1 MRLES
6 VHAVVATE
14 LRKTDKSDR
23 KPADEPKAVKKDS
36 AKFSSSSTNSAPETK
51 GLAARIAI
59 EPEIRQERIADVKD
73 KISSGFYNSNEFA
86 DQLADK
92 LVGQF
97 LK

>member
-6 VHAVVATE
+6 VRAAVATE

-36 AKFSSSSTNSAPETK
+36 AKFSSTSRNSAPETK

-59 EPEIRQERIADVKD
+59 EPVIRQERIADVKD
-73 KISSGFYNSNEFA
+73 KISSGFYNSSEFA